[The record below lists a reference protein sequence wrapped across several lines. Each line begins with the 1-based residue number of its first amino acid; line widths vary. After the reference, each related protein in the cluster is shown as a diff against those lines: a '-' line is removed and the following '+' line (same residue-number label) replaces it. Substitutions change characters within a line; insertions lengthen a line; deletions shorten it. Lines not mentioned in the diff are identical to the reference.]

1 MYIGMRKYGV
11 QTVFDF
17 EVYDIDGVD
26 LDTDWV
32 PAAADMELIKD
43 GGTSTQCTNT
53 AVDEGVTYSITLTAT
68 EMQCARGVIK
78 IQDAATKVI
87 LDKVMTFDTYGNA
100 SAQHAVDFDDA
111 VRSGLTALPNAA
123 AEAAGGLIVSTLG
136 TTDADDTLTATGF
149 ATPTNITAGTITTT
163 TNLTNLPTIPAN
175 WLTAAGTAA
184 DFTTEVV
191 AGMNDLSAA
200 QVQTEV
206 DTALATIGLDHL
218 ISSALPTNWATD
230 VAAGSVFDNVADDG
244 TAVFDRTTDSLQAI
258 RDNTAWD
265 TATGFATPTNITAGT
280 ITTTTNLTNLPTI
293 PADWLTAA
301 GTAADFTTE
310 IQTGLATPT
319 NITAATGIVLSGVT
333 HTSAVIPTVT
343 TVTNAHADSDLTTAL
358 TELTQAIPSAT
369 PDMRDALMLMYMAL
383 RNKTVVQTSGTDAL
397 EIYNDA
403 GTLIIKKLL
412 TDDGSDYTE
421 AEMVAGP

>member
-1 MYIGMRKYGV
+1 MRKYGV

>member
-32 PAAADMELIKD
+32 PVAADMELIKD